1 MDSAVLKKIPAFAE
15 LSDKE
20 LEQAATWANQASV
33 SEGSIIVN
41 EGEYS
46 YTFFAIEDGT
56 AEVLRGGEKL
66 ADLGPGDFFGEIG
79 LLEKEKRGATVRAT
93 SSMRLVT
100 LTSWDLRRLQREAPE
115 AYAQITRVLEERKTS

>member
-20 LEQAATWANQASV
+20 LDAIATWANQASV

-56 AEVLRGGEKL
+56 AEVIRGGDKI

-100 LTSWDLRRLQREAPE
+100 LTSWDLRRLQKDAPE
-115 AYAQITRVLEERKTS
+115 AYAQIQRVLEERKAS